1 MLKKKTSQ
9 MAADLNRQDG
19 EVEPEMI
26 TLIDSSACGSSW
38 IEQDTLETSC
48 STDPMFP
55 GAPKKHKLKEPK
67 LEQHRQ
73 QRGRHSWSPS
83 SAREV
88 PEGLRHS
95 VLSINSP
102 APKGRRQQWY
112 AMWFVQVSV
121 VVVALMVATSIALVF
136 TLRDAD
142 VQDEEGGRHLED
154 YGSYSIVDGK
164 KTFDPAIHAPHSVHG
179 QGQGPRTDDRKNV
192 RADEPA
198 VVVVSS
204 PSTGSTE
211 SGGSSTSPIGHV
223 APSSPASAEVIWLD
237 DGTFAGVRAQAL
249 PWPPSDGASE
259 LDGGRRRP
267 PESAVQKRS
276 SAVARGADD
285 SSSSSLGEDKEDTT
299 YARSGRSLNRLD
311 RKAIAKTK
319 ELMGL
324 LGN

>member
-1 MLKKKTSQ
+1 MLKKKTSRL
-9 MAADLNRQDG
+9 AADLNRQDG

-26 TLIDSSACGSSW
+26 TLTDSSACGSSW
-38 IEQDTLETSC
+38 IEQDTQETSC

-55 GAPKKHKLKEPK
+55 GAPKKHKVKEPK

-73 QRGRHSWSPS
+73 QRGRRSRSPS
-83 SAREV
+83 SVVEV
-88 PEGLRHS
+88 PEGLRHC
-95 VLSINSP
+95 VLNIHSP

-154 YGSYSIVDGK
+154 YGSYSVADGK
-164 KTFDPAIHAPHSVHG
+164 KTFDPAINAPHSAHG
-179 QGQGPRTDDRKNV
+179 QGQGPRTDGRKNM

-198 VVVVSS
+198 VVAVGSA
-204 PSTGSTE
+204 STGSTE
-211 SGGSSTSPIGHV
+211 SGGSSTSPIGNAV
-223 APSSPASAEVIWLD
+223 PSSPASAGVIWLD

-249 PWPPSDGASE
+249 PWSPPDGASE

-267 PESAVQKRS
+267 PASAGEKGLS
-276 SAVARGADD
+276 TVARGADEF
-285 SSSSSLGEDKEDTT
+285 SSSSLGEGKQDTT
-299 YARSGRSLNRLD
+299 YPRSGRRLNRLD
-311 RKAIAKTK
+311 RKAIAKKK

>member
-9 MAADLNRQDG
+9 LATDLKRQDD
-19 EVEPEMI
+19 EAEPGMMAL
-26 TLIDSSACGSSW
+26 TDSSACGSSW
-38 IEQDTLETSC
+38 IEEDMQETSC
-48 STDPMFP
+48 STELMFP
-55 GAPKKHKLKEPK
+55 GTPKKHKVREPK

-73 QRGRHSWSPS
+73 QRGRRSRSPS
-83 SAREV
+83 FVADV

-102 APKGRRQQWY
+102 GPKGRRQQWY

-142 VQDEEGGRHLED
+142 VQDEEGGRRLED
-154 YGSYSIVDGK
+154 YGSYSTADGK
-164 KTFDPAIHAPHSVHG
+164 KAFDPAINAPHSAHS
-179 QGQGPRTDDRKNV
+179 QGQGPRTDGRKNV

-198 VVVVSS
+198 VVVIGS

-211 SGGSSTSPIGHV
+211 SGGSSTSPIGHAV
-223 APSSPASAEVIWLD
+223 PSSPASAGVIWLD

-249 PWPPSDGASE
+249 PWPPPDGASE
-259 LDGGRRRP
+259 QDGERRRP
-267 PESAVQKRS
+267 PASAGEKRS

-285 SSSSSLGEDKEDTT
+285 FSSSSLGEAKEDTI

-311 RKAIAKTK
+311 RKAIAKKK

-324 LGN
+324 LRN